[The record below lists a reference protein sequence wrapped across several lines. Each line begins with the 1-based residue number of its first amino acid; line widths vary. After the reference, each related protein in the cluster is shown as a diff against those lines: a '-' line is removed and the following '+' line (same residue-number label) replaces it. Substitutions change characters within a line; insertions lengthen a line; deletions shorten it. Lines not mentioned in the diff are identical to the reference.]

1 MSHSIDLFHIQGV
14 CEAEE
19 LFTRR
24 KENKRN
30 GVLAE
35 EMACGEEEKRK
46 RNEGRKIEEKERNN
60 SERITSHLCMYL
72 HFIIF
77 LFFLFLSDLIFF
89 FSFLRPSH
97 EFFFECVPCISCD

>member
-60 SERITSHLCMYL
+60 SEREERTITGKARQDKTVV
-72 HFIIF
+72 FA
-77 LFFLFLSDLIFF
+77 LSLQI
-89 FSFLRPSH
+89 
-97 EFFFECVPCISCD
+97 